1 MELRFPN
8 QFGYTA
14 IYKNLDLKFFTDNL
28 SAPRFWTSILP
39 FQIQIDQITD
49 NTFYFKFR
57 ISVLIQGQVIVVPH
71 GRDNSGVY
79 VIEIYMEPNKHI
91 QKFEA
96 RIRIRELEDNQIK
109 VGFFVQEF
117 IPRSKVLHRRRFRTM
132 MTIRKSI
139 REAMLN

>member
-1 MELRFPN
+1 M
-8 QFGYTA
+8 
-14 IYKNLDLKFFTDNL
+14 
-28 SAPRFWTSILP
+28 
-39 FQIQIDQITD
+39 
-49 NTFYFKFR
+49 
-57 ISVLIQGQVIVVPH
+57 IQGQVIVVPH

-139 REAMLN
+139 REAMLRINDYAMFY